1 MNEENNTQDPQMNQI
16 EEITTIDQLSQLL
29 AAWYDRQIAILN
41 HLRDVPAGTQVQVG
55 DEEASE
61 IHVLEGDV
69 LTGYLLGLNLA
80 LSNIGSLPFI
90 MMGEVGDVPTEAAK
104 VEAPAEVVVVH

>member
-16 EEITTIDQLSQLL
+16 EEITTISQLSQLV
-29 AAWYDRQIAILN
+29 ATWYDNQIAILN
-41 HLRDVPAGTQVQVG
+41 HLRDVPVGTQVQSG
-55 DEEASE
+55 DEDASE
-61 IHVLEGDV
+61 IYVLEGDV
-69 LTGYLLGLNLA
+69 LIGYHLGLNLA

-90 MMGEVGDVPTEAAK
+90 MMDEVGDVPTEAAE

>member
-55 DEEASE
+55 D
-61 IHVLEGDV
+61 
-69 LTGYLLGLNLA
+69 
-80 LSNIGSLPFI
+80 
-90 MMGEVGDVPTEAAK
+90 
-104 VEAPAEVVVVH
+104 